1 MTISW
6 ILLSVKKSALIKLY
20 KKLVVSNSMSEE
32 TRRHLKPAGTRPGIM
47 YGSCKAHKK
56 CVDGCP
62 PFTPIL
68 SGLQTPTYKPA
79 KYSAPILESLT
90 NNKYT
95 VKDSF
100 NFATDTVEQDISNF
114 MGSLDIDSIFT
125 NILLEE
131 TIVFKKVNLKTFY
144 LYQPENRVLYL
155 IMYYTNKLTE

>member
-1 MTISW
+1 
-6 ILLSVKKSALIKLY
+6 
-20 KKLVVSNSMSEE
+20 MSEE
-32 TRRHLKPAGTRPGIM
+32 TRRHLKPVGTRPGIM

-56 CVDGCP
+56 SVDGCP

-68 SGLQTPTYKPA
+68 SGLQTPTYKLA
-79 KYSAPILESLT
+79 KYSAPILEPLT
-90 NNKYT
+90 NNKHT

-100 NFATDTVEQDISNF
+100 NFATDIVEQDISNF

>member
-1 MTISW
+1 
-6 ILLSVKKSALIKLY
+6 
-20 KKLVVSNSMSEE
+20 MSEE

-68 SGLQTPTYKPA
+68 SGLQTPTYKLA
-79 KYSAPILESLT
+79 KYSAPILEPLT
-90 NNKYT
+90 NNKHT

-100 NFATDTVEQDISNF
+100 NFATDIVEQDISNF

-131 TIVFKKVNLKTFY
+131 TIKIYLNKFIKTATLFMVFKKVNLKTFY
-144 LYQPENRVLYL
+144 L
-155 IMYYTNKLTE
+155 

>member
-47 YGSCKAHKK
+47 YGSCKAHEK

-131 TIVFKKVNLKTFY
+131 TIKIYLNKFIKTATLFMVFKKVNLKTFY
-144 LYQPENRVLYL
+144 L
-155 IMYYTNKLTE
+155 

>member
-1 MTISW
+1 
-6 ILLSVKKSALIKLY
+6 
-20 KKLVVSNSMSEE
+20 MSEE

-47 YGSCKAHKK
+47 YSSCKAHKK

-131 TIVFKKVNLKTFY
+131 TIKIYLNKFIKTATLFMVFKKVNLKTFY
-144 LYQPENRVLYL
+144 L
-155 IMYYTNKLTE
+155 